1 MSKDEK
7 KKTLEQLSRTST
19 FRSTKQGYI
28 EEWNI
33 ETGELIKVHGMPK
46 GLSVAND
53 TYHEVELSDGKV
65 ILVSSQVDPVHYV
78 NNASVKFSWMLVDL
92 ICQKVREGDSLTK
105 ICKTEG
111 YPSYALLC
119 TWRREYPEIDTM
131 LDQAREDRGEYF
143 ADKAIELHE
152 LDPDNKTQADDKKT
166 NFDILKWAAE
176 KGNRQ
181 RYGNHTKVEHT
192 GKVSHA
198 VLVVET
204 GVRKNIEGVVVD
216 ETAKI
221 REAQRIEEEGGEDD
235 GS

>member
-131 LDQAREDRGEYF
+131 LDQAREDRSETF
-143 ADKAIELHE
+143 HDKIIDIIETDAINRT
-152 LDPDNKTQADDKKT
+152 DVDDRK
-166 NFDILKWAAE
+166 LKVEASKWIAE
-176 KGNRQ
+176 KGNRA
-181 RYGNHTKVEHT
+181 RYGNSTKVEFS

-221 REAQRIEEEGGEDD
+221 REAQRIEEEGEDE
-235 GS
+235 